1 MRDSHGGMALN
12 SYDLE
17 KEREEEMGQVVMFK
31 RGMGRAGSEWQTGWQ
46 AYDGQTMILSKIGRR
61 E

>member
-1 MRDSHGGMALN
+1 MALN

-17 KEREEEMGQVVMFK
+17 KEGEEEMGQVVMFK